1 MEVKKNKKHKK
12 KKKTK
17 NLVVL
22 GLLFHLCVHSRDQA
36 EVTRRAQQ
44 ASFSAEP
51 CHQP

>member
-12 KKKTK
+12 NQ
-17 NLVVL
+17 NLVEL
-22 GLLFHLCVHSRDQA
+22 GLLFHLRMHSRDQA